1 MKKAIVFLLLIITGF
16 ILFFSWKNSQ
26 LASGKRINPPS
37 CQAAKVVTGNIAT
50 TISGRGKLTP
60 NRFVPIQGKGNSRI
74 VKMLVKEGD
83 SVENGSCLAMI
94 EADSQHDIE
103 LYNARWGA
111 ITNEQNIED
120 LKSSLKEQEKLY
132 EEGFLPLK
140 AVKDTK
146 KQLSQLETQKKILTK
161 KITVFENKLGKTAGG
176 FTSPDGGSTLDDS
189 CVKAPFAG
197 TVMQIYKKEGDT
209 VMIPD
214 PQSFGSNGSAIMILA
229 DLSSYIVEY
238 DVSEIDLGK
247 VRAEQAVSLVF
258 DSFPKKTYRGVVDKI
273 ANVASTSRKE
283 RREDQRDLSTYLTM
297 IRMIDMGPELKPGLS
312 CRVSI
317 EVGHRED
324 VLLAP
329 VKALMKDEQGEYV
342 FALSGAAIDRMP
354 VTAGI
359 VGDDLVEIS
368 AGLKEG
374 DTICSDPY
382 IVLEHLALAR
392 QKEGRSWLEKI
403 FN

>member
-1 MKKAIVFLLLIITGF
+1 MIVFLLLTIMCF
-16 ILFFSWKNSQ
+16 VLFFYWKNSEPS
-26 LASGKRINPPS
+26 SGKRIAPPS
-37 CQAAKVVTGNIAT
+37 CQAVKVATGNIAT
-50 TISGRGKLTP
+50 TISGRGKLTT
-60 NRFVPIQGKGNSRI
+60 NRFSQVQGKGNSRV

-83 SVENGSCLAMI
+83 LVENGSCLAMI

-120 LKSSLKEQEKLY
+120 LKSNLKEQEKLY

-146 KQLSQLETQKKILTK
+146 RQLSQLETQKKILTK

-176 FTSPDGGSTLDDS
+176 VTSPDGGSTLDDS

-209 VMIPD
+209 VMMPD
-214 PQSFGSNGSAIMILA
+214 PQSPESNGGILLILA

-247 VRAEQAVSLVF
+247 VKVDQAVSLVF

-273 ANVASTSRKE
+273 ASVASTSRKE
-283 RREDQRDLSTYLTM
+283 RREDQRDLSNYLIK
-297 IRMIDMGPELKPGLS
+297 IRMIDTGPELKPGLS

-317 EVGHRED
+317 EVGHRENG
-324 VLLAP
+324 LLAP

-342 FALSGAAIDRMP
+342 FALSGSSIDRLP

-359 VGDDLVEIS
+359 VSDDFIEIS

-374 DTICSDPY
+374 DTICSDPF
-382 IVLEHLALAR
+382 IVMEQQALAR